1 MKKNGFSLIEPLLGL
16 AIFSLFLHLL
26 WETQSYTSKSLSDSL
41 KTSRMQSTL
50 NQWHEALFAYPDFE
64 INDRMDYEMTVEEN
78 ENYRIITLCSQTTKT
93 PCLSTVVL
101 NPKLDFQ

>member
-1 MKKNGFSLIEPLLGL
+1 MKKNGFTLIEPLLGL

-26 WETQSYTSKSLSDSL
+26 WETQNHTFKSLSDSL
-41 KTSRMQSTL
+41 KVSGMQSTL

-64 INDRMDYEMTVEEN
+64 MKESMDDQITVDQNEDYRM
-78 ENYRIITLCSQTTKT
+78 ITLCSRTTKIT
-93 PCLSTVVL
+93 CLSTVVL